1 MTLTE
6 SLRET
11 TLSVVYRQEPD
22 ALARVLSVLRRL
34 RIHVEAVSSIPAGDG
49 ISCVVLSM
57 RSPAYQAERARA
69 LISQLVPVLHVVEI
83 TAREPGAAGAT
94 AATVTNHD
102 PRKGQND
109 GYDSL

>member
-1 MTLTE
+1 MTATGPE
-6 SLRET
+6 RET

-34 RIHVEAVSSIPAGDG
+34 RIHIEAVSSIPSGDG
-49 ISCVVLSM
+49 VSCAVLSM

-69 LISQLVPVLHVVEI
+69 LIEQLVPVLHVVEI
-83 TAREPGAAGAT
+83 TARDVGAAGA
-94 AATVTNHD
+94 APATPLNDHAT
-102 PRKGQND
+102 KGLND